1 LEIDNSDKLSELA
14 KAALLGNQLN
24 KTTENNKINPVNSFD
39 LIFISYATSYATK
52 KFTQEKF
59 TSNCCH

>member
-39 LIFISYATSYATK
+39 LIFISYATK